1 MNLVDWSAT
10 NVLAVGLN
18 KAVYVWSACT
28 SQVKK
33 LCEVVADN
41 KITSVGWSNKG
52 NHLAVGT
59 DHGETQIWDI
69 NHGKQIRSLSEHHQR
84 ISAIAWNGSTLST
97 GSKDKMVLSRDLRMK
112 NCITHHYA
120 GHKQEVCGLKWSYDG
135 QQLASGGNDNRLM
148 IWNRYSDQP
157 VAKFSEHQAAVKAI
171 AWNPNQSGLLAT
183 GGGTAD
189 RCIRFWNTHT
199 LQPINCIDTGSQVC
213 NLMFSKTSNELVS
226 THGYSLNQI
235 IVWKYPSMR
244 KI

>member
-1 MNLVDWSAT
+1 MKLGSASDMMTSGFENCGVGLGAAFSADSESHCDFSKPRRINKMPYKVLDAPQLQDDFYLNLVDWSST

-69 NHGKQIRSLSEHHQR
+69 NHGKQIRSLCEHHQR

-112 NCITHHYA
+112 NCITHQYA

-148 IWNRYSDQP
+148 IWNRYSD
-157 VAKFSEHQAAVKAI
+157 
-171 AWNPNQSGLLAT
+171 
-183 GGGTAD
+183 
-189 RCIRFWNTHT
+189 
-199 LQPINCIDTGSQVC
+199 
-213 NLMFSKTSNELVS
+213 
-226 THGYSLNQI
+226 
-235 IVWKYPSMR
+235 
-244 KI
+244 